1 MDFQMS
7 TNCNLLKSHASSDH
21 YNCFLSSLAQTAGFV
36 HPEHVNSP
44 GVLTAVQGWRQ
55 RQHAVLA
62 PKLQQTAPP
71 AGAARWDAN
80 LSFAEAESINQNN
93 LFMQGA
99 HVSCAADELQRTILV
114 LQPAGSSQA
123 GKCGSGHLTAN
134 LYPPGY
140 VAPRLDLKRV
150 AVMAALCEQLPP
162 FVVYLSGGHFSPLL
176 TRSQREATVFPPRE
190 LMKLVRA

>member
-1 MDFQMS
+1 MI
-7 TNCNLLKSHASSDH
+7 TLLKIDE
-21 YNCFLSSLAQTAGFV
+21 YDI
-36 HPEHVNSP
+36 HVNSP

-99 HVSCAADELQRTILV
+99 HVSCAADELQ
-114 LQPAGSSQA
+114 
-123 GKCGSGHLTAN
+123 AN

-140 VAPRLDLKRV
+140 VAPRLDLKMV
-150 AVMAALCEQLPP
+150 AVMATLCEQLPP

-176 TRSQREATVFPPRE
+176 TRAQREATVFPPRE